1 MMKWRVREV
10 AEAAGIDTA
19 YRLMQDVG
27 LHSDTAYSLWDGTAK
42 RLDLDT
48 LEKLCA
54 FFGVPAGQLIQ
65 YVPTEHR
72 GKTRTS

>member
-10 AEAAGIDTA
+10 AEAAGIDTP
-19 YRLMQDVG
+19 YRLMQAVG
-27 LHSDTAYSLWDGTAK
+27 LHSDTACSLWEGTAK

-54 FFGVPAGQLIQ
+54 YFEVPAGQLIQ
-65 YVPTEHR
+65 YIPRER
-72 GKTRTS
+72 R